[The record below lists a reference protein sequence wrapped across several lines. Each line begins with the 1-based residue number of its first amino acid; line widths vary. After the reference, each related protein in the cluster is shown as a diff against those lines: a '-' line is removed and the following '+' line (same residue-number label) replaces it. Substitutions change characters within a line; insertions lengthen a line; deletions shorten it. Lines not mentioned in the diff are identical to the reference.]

1 MRGGVSVREERTF
14 AAISTAPQNAAISVV
29 RMSGPGAL
37 ELAERVFQ
45 PAEGETLARR
55 ASHTLCYGV
64 ITGADGAVIDRAMAA
79 VLRAPHTYT
88 GLDTVEFYCHG
99 GVVVTALVLDRLIE
113 AGAAPAEAGEF
124 TKTAFL
130 NGKLDLAEAESV
142 IDLIEAG
149 SVRAA
154 RTAAAHVGGDLSD
167 AVSGLERR
175 ISAQLS
181 HILAYVDF
189 ADEGLVRLT
198 EGELLEAVRGILAD
212 AERLCGSYSIGR
224 AIKEGVRTVICGRPN
239 AGKSSVMN
247 ALSRAERSIVTEL
260 SGTTRDVVTGSTEL
274 RGVRFLLSDTAGLR
288 ETGDPVER
296 IGVERAREEIAC
308 AEVLLCV
315 FDGSR
320 PLCAEDLQLLEQ
332 SAGRTAVGV
341 LNKCD
346 LPETEELCAAGA
358 FQRLTERFPELVRLS
373 ARTGENLPELERALC
388 EAAGVLETE
397 GVVIDNLRHRDC
409 LMRCCEAL
417 RRAVDALALG
427 LESELVEIDLVD
439 AANALA
445 QITGHSVGDEVIEGI
460 FSRFCV
466 GK

>member
-1 MRGGVSVREERTF
+1 M
-14 AAISTAPQNAAISVV
+14 
-29 RMSGPGAL
+29 
-37 ELAERVFQ
+37 
-45 PAEGETLARR
+45 
-55 ASHTLCYGV
+55 
-64 ITGADGAVIDRAMAA
+64 
-79 VLRAPHTYT
+79 
-88 GLDTVEFYCHG
+88 
-99 GVVVTALVLDRLIE
+99 
-113 AGAAPAEAGEF
+113 
-124 TKTAFL
+124 
-130 NGKLDLAEAESV
+130 
-142 IDLIEAG
+142 
-149 SVRAA
+149 
-154 RTAAAHVGGDLSD
+154 
-167 AVSGLERR
+167 
-175 ISAQLS
+175 
-181 HILAYVDF
+181 
-189 ADEGLVRLT
+189 
-198 EGELLEAVRGILAD
+198 EAVRGILAD
-212 AERLCGSYSIGR
+212 AERLCGSYSIGK